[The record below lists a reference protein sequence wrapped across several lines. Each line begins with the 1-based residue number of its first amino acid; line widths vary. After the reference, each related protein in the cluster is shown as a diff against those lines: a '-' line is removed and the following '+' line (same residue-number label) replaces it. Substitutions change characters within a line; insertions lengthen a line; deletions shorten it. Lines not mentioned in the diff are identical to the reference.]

1 MSEKGKSKP
10 IVIVIILIIVVI
22 ACYGLIKLNKD
33 DNNTTD
39 NNINNKAENK
49 TDENEILRNII
60 DNGENVVAVNASNN
74 EKVADPNQEIDK
86 NEMHKQ
92 ESNQE
97 KAISI
102 AKEEWGN
109 DSNVE
114 FTFDHIDDKGRYI
127 IFIRDINTTRQIDEY
142 IVDINLGKVV
152 N

>member
-10 IVIVIILIIVVI
+10 IVIVIILIII
-22 ACYGLIKLNKD
+22 AIVCYGLIKLNKD
-33 DNNTTD
+33 DGSTTD
-39 NNINNKAENK
+39 NNINNTTENK
-49 TDENEILRNII
+49 INENEILKNET
-60 DNGENVVAVNASNN
+60 NTNETATVNASNN

-114 FTFDHIDDKGRYI
+114 FTFDHIDEKGRYV